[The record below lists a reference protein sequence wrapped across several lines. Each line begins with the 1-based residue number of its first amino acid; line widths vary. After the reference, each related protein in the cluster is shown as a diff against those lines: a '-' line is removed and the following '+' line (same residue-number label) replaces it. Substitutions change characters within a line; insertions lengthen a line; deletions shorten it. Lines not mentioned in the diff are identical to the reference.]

1 MVGLFSYPKRKLK
14 KLIKDGEYIEALEF
28 GKSLESHFSED
39 SDFMFIM
46 GSTYYI
52 LEDSKTDLPLQIN

>member
-28 GKSLESHFSED
+28 GKSLESQFSED

-52 LEDSKTDLPLQIN
+52 LEDSKKSNSLF